1 MEGVSVKM
9 ANSNIS
15 NYLMKRLQSVNN
27 NNSQNV
33 SLFGTTNKTTSAS
46 IFSDISLDNLQNFD
60 YESAINALSSGKTDN
75 VNASQNQ
82 SLSDIF
88 SSLMSDDSVKSL
100 ADANNDG
107 EISAEEGKTFIEG
120 LAGLDGDVSSLS
132 QSDLDTLIDTIGTTT
147 ESQLSKLVEEA
158 FKEVEKA
165 LEAQKESAANP
176 LSAEMPAMVGNGVP
190 SASNVNS
197 TSSVPKTSSAN
208 TSSSSSSSS
217 SSKAKTKTA
226 EDEVEELRKKREEI
240 INAADKNIEA
250 KQKEKDDLVANNS
263 KISTE
268 LKNEYAS
275 QQGTLKDI
283 QSKKSDAQSSLDG
296 HKASLSNL
304 EADLAALEG
313 EKGALKTDNK
323 DSKVNS
329 ENKSRLS
336 ELKKSIS
343 AKKDKKEKL
352 ENKIKNDEAKLK
364 DLEKKEK
371 AQQAV
376 VKDVETQIGQA
387 DPKLKSKIDKLNTS
401 IEKLKSEK
409 TKDVAEIDK
418 KIKTKEAEQKKEAKK
433 AGVNKGK
440 ASNDIGSGLV
450 KLASKYMGLN
460 EKDGSYKLFTNGRT
474 ESWCADFVTYVVK
487 EYAKENGMSVAKGFG
502 SPAVSNL
509 MSWAQSKGVFDNT
522 SKMSNNQK
530 LSYAKNNLSVGDVII
545 WKSNGASHTGIVKS
559 IGNDGTFT
567 TVEGN
572 SSDQVKSNKKSIYDR
587 SLTGFI
593 KLSDI
598 VS

>member
-1 MEGVSVKM
+1 M

-15 NYLMKRLQSVNN
+15 NYLMKRLQNVNN
-27 NNSQNV
+27 TNSQNV
-33 SLFGTTNKTTSAS
+33 SLFNSNTSTSSAS

-60 YESAINALSSGKTDN
+60 YESAINALTSGKTDT
-75 VNASQNQ
+75 VNSSANQ

-88 SSLMSDDSVKSL
+88 QGLMSNDTVQSV
-100 ADANNDG
+100 ADTNNDG
-107 EISAEEGKTFIEG
+107 VISAEEGKTFIEG

-132 QSDLDTLIDTIGTTT
+132 QSDLDSLIDSIGTTS
-147 ESQLSKLVEEA
+147 ESQLAKLVEEA
-158 FKEVEKA
+158 FQEVEKA
-165 LEAQKESAANP
+165 LDAQKEAAANP
-176 LSAEMPAMVGNGVP
+176 SSFEMPAMVGNGVS
-190 SASNVNS
+190 SASN
-197 TSSVPKTSSAN
+197 AN
-208 TSSSSSSSS
+208 RTSSSSNASSASSSS
-217 SSKAKTKTA
+217 NTSKTKTKTA
-226 EDEVEELRKKREEI
+226 EDEVEELRKEREEI
-240 INAADKNIEA
+240 ISEADKNIEA
-250 KQKEKDDLVANNS
+250 KQKEKDNLVANNT
-263 KISTE
+263 KISSE
-268 LKNEYAS
+268 LKNEYAT
-275 QQGTLKDI
+275 QQKALSDI
-283 QSKKSDAQSSLDG
+283 QSKKSDAQSSLDT

-313 EKGALKTDNK
+313 EKGAIKTDNK
-323 DSKVNS
+323 DSKINS

-343 AKKDKKEKL
+343 AKKEKKEKL
-352 ENKIKNDEAKLK
+352 ESKIKNDEAKIK
-364 DLEKKEK
+364 ELEKKEK
-371 AQQAV
+371 AQQKV
-376 VKDVETQIGQA
+376 VQGVETQIGQA
-387 DPKLKSKIDKLNTS
+387 DPKLKTKMDKLTASIDKL
-401 IEKLKSEK
+401 KSQK

-433 AGVNKGK
+433 AGENKGK

-474 ESWCADFVTYVVK
+474 ESWCADFVTYVVN

-522 SKMSNNQK
+522 SKMSNNEK
-530 LSYAKNNLSVGDVII
+530 LKYAQNNLSVGDVII

-559 IGNDGTFT
+559 INKDGTFT

-572 SSDQVKSNKKSIYDR
+572 SSDQVKSNKKSIYDK